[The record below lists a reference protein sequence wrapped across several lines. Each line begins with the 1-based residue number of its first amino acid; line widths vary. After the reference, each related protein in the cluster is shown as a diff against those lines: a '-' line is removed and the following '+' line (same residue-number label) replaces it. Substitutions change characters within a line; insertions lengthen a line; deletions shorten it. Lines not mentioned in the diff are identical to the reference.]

1 MKKNFRRNL
10 WKEKIGTMHYVCE
23 HTCELLIAFGDLRT
37 RVKLKG
43 RITEDRKQLHPINS
57 RLHQKKYIGKEKW
70 RKRKIK

>member
-43 RITEDRKQLHPINS
+43 RITEDRKQLYLINS
-57 RLHQKKYIGKEKW
+57 RSIEEKRNGGKE
-70 RKRKIK
+70 R